1 MNIGMF
7 LHVRF
12 LVEPLA
18 AVLARVGPG
27 VRMYEQVSGQGG
39 GPLEGLPALFAL
51 EGPLC
56 SMDGPVLTQ
65 ADLVTERLVAQF
77 AGKGPLAAVG
87 TSGVHLQA
95 VGRAEHLIAFHT

>member
-1 MNIGMF
+1 MF

-18 AVLARVGPG
+18 TVLARVGPG
-27 VRMYEQVSGQGG
+27 VRVYEQVRGQGG
-39 GPLEGLPALFAL
+39 GPFEGLSALLAL

-56 SMDGPVLTQ
+56 SVDGPMLTQ
-65 ADLVTERLVAQF
+65 ADLVAKRLVAQF

-87 TSGVHLQA
+87 TSGVHLKA